1 MIQKLIIWSRKTE
14 IDDVAAR
21 LSAAFGV
28 SGITDPYLTTCFAA
42 LGEKHLALSL
52 AINRP
57 RAASQLKEKDAVRDQ
72 KTYALH
78 QLLSGYACHP
88 DETIYTAAQTLLAVF
103 DNFGTALTRE
113 SYAVESSFMGALL
126 LRLAQPEYQNA
137 IATLSGCA
145 ELIARLQAAQDDFE
159 QTRIAYE
166 TEKAKEGMLETATGI
181 KKAVAKIIN
190 DKIVTYL
197 RAMEQANPTD
207 YSGLAGT
214 VAVIIAETNRAVK
227 KRKKQQPDKEATD

>member
-21 LSAAFGV
+21 LSAAFGA
-28 SGITDPYLTTCFAA
+28 SGITDPYLTACFVA

-57 RAASQLKEKDAVRDQ
+57 KAASRLKEKDAVRDQ
-72 KTYALH
+72 KTHALH

-88 DETIYTAAQTLLAVF
+88 DETINTAAQTMLAVF
-103 DNFGTALTRE
+103 DNFGTAVTRE
-113 SYAVESSFMGALL
+113 SYTVESSLIGSLL
-126 LRLAQPEYQNA
+126 LSFAKPEYKDA
-137 IATLSGCA
+137 IAALSGCA
-145 ELIARLQAAQDDFE
+145 ELIARLQTAQDDFE

-166 TEKAKEGMLETATGI
+166 TEKAKEGMLETASEI
-181 KKAVAKIIN
+181 KKGVAKIIN

-197 RAMEQANPTD
+197 CAMEQVNPPI
-207 YSGLAGT
+207 YSEFAGT
-214 VAVIIAETNRAVK
+214 VAVIISENNGAVK
-227 KRKKQQPDKEATD
+227 KRKKQQPNEATD